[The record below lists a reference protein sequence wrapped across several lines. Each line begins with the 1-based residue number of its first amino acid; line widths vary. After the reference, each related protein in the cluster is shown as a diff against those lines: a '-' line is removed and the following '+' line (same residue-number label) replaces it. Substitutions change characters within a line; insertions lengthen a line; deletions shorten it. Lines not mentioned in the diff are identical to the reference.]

1 MKYDQFIPSNT
12 VCFDNLFK
20 QYFIIQNKWIGQ
32 QLYKFSSKALLSVP
46 MYSPYKYRSCIY

>member
-1 MKYDQFIPSNT
+1 MKEMKYDQFIPSNT

-32 QLYKFSSKALLSVP
+32 QALP
-46 MYSPYKYRSCIY
+46 I